1 MRIKRLLLALLLSL
15 LVGKSFAISFKVDGI
30 SYETNADTAM
40 IKGYSEIPENGELTL
55 ASTVSYGG
63 KDYRVTTVRQSAFL
77 SCTDIKKLTVPAS
90 IKYIQSSAFEN
101 CVNLIE
107 LILESGNERLDCE
120 GDAFKNSAIITA
132 FVGRNLKNTIFRDN
146 TVLEKVKFADGIKM
160 IPYNCFSGC
169 TNLYTVELSKVED
182 ILNSAFSDCK
192 SLKALDLSSVVS
204 IKSDVFCGCQNLKN
218 VTFRKV
224 QYIYP

>member
-1 MRIKRLLLALLLSL
+1 M
-15 LVGKSFAISFKVDGI
+15 
-30 SYETNADTAM
+30 
-40 IKGYSEIPENGELTL
+40 
-55 ASTVSYGG
+55 SYGG

-160 IPYNCFSGC
+160 IPYNVSPATMGMPSVAL
-169 TNLYTVELSKVED
+169 TPSHVLLTSMSLV
-182 ILNSAFSDCK
+182 K
-192 SLKALDLSSVVS
+192 S
-204 IKSDVFCGCQNLKN
+204 C
-218 VTFRKV
+218 
-224 QYIYP
+224 